1 MPEPL
6 LYYLIGNTVFIATC
20 RKRMPQAMYGIRYI
34 RILVGQPPP
43 SVLHGVAVPL
53 HRTIRRVPLPG
64 GNELRIQQS

>member
-1 MPEPL
+1 
-6 LYYLIGNTVFIATC
+6 
-20 RKRMPQAMYGIRYI
+20 MPQAMYGIRYI

-64 GNELRIQQS
+64 GAMNSVYNSLDKPHRIVVQCNMVNTEAYP